1 MKKLLLKNDIQASAA
16 SNCALFDPIPGGI
29 FDTCIRRRITRGKK
43 PESLDIADDDEV
55 EKTLA
60 KYPFQRSILK
70 DNILF
75 YIAGF
80 ISKKVAVSFECKS
93 CCDALFSHNYEHDY
107 ARSFGSHTLLTRF
120 KNRGGLAM
128 ASSDVFEVVIETER
142 QLIPLLD
149 TSLKKI
155 SAPHI
160 VCRVKR
166 HLLFKCKFGT
176 DCIDEDFLQSHRSI
190 LINNIVSLYLK
201 IRMFSVSKTF
211 SDSLRTD
218 VRNKSK
224 KIVDFKGL

>member
-16 SNCALFDPIPGGI
+16 SNCTLFDPIPGGI
-29 FDTCIRRRITRGKK
+29 FDTCIKRRITRGKK
-43 PESLDIADDDEV
+43 PEILDIDDDNEF
-55 EKTLA
+55 EKTSA
-60 KYPFQRSILK
+60 KYPFERSILK
-70 DNILF
+70 DNVLF

-80 ISKKVAVSFECKS
+80 ISKKIAVSCACNS

-128 ASSDVFEVVIETER
+128 ASSDVFEVVVETER
-142 QLIPLLD
+142 QLIPLLH
-149 TSLKKI
+149 TSLRKI

-166 HLLFKCKFGT
+166 NLLFKCKFGT

-190 LINNIVSLYLK
+190 LINNIASLYIK
-201 IRMFSVSKTF
+201 IRMFSLSKTF
-211 SDSLRTD
+211 SESLRMD
-218 VRNKSK
+218 IRNKSK
-224 KIVDFKGL
+224 KIVDFKSL